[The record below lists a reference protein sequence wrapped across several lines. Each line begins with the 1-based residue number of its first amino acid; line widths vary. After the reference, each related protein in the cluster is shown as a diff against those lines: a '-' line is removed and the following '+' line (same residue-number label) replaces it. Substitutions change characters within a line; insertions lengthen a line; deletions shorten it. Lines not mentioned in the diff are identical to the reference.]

1 MSMYYRGR
9 EYDTVAPDRPL
20 DGDVVSVL
28 WTFARPFRGLLL
40 GALAVM
46 LLGTAADLARPYL
59 LKMAIDEQILVGD
72 LTGVANTAW
81 LYAATIA
88 AGMLLT
94 YVQTILLQYIG
105 QQIIFDVRQK
115 VFRQLIYKRY
125 TDIEGQPVGRIVTRV
140 TNDTDAIK
148 DLYTDVIVAFAS
160 DLLVLIGIIIVMLAI
175 DWRLAFVS
183 FTVIP
188 VMIVL
193 AVLYQRYA
201 RRAYR
206 LVREKTAA
214 INSFLQETMNGI
226 GVVKAFAR
234 FARSEAEYAA
244 VNREYLAAGLKEMR
258 TFALFRPFVDL
269 VYTLAVVLLLW
280 YSGWQ
285 STVGGVQIGVVVAFL
300 RYMEKFFWPIRD
312 LAEKYS
318 LLQSALAA
326 AERVYELLSA
336 ERPAEEPAAAAHGE
350 HRRFAGTIAFEDVW
364 FAYDPPK
371 WVLSGLTFSVAAGE
385 FIGIAGRSGSG
396 KTTVVNLL
404 LRLYEPQRGKIML
417 DGTDIRDIPL
427 DILRRTIGV
436 VFQDVHLFNG
446 TVAENIG
453 LFDPAIDR
461 DAIVA
466 AARTANCDEF
476 IARLPM
482 GYDTPIGY
490 QGAMLSVGQRQL
502 LSLARMLAC
511 RADVLVLDE
520 ATSSIDGETETL
532 IQDAL
537 AHIAR
542 QRTMLVIAHRLS
554 TIEAADRIIVL
565 HYGQIAEMG
574 SHDELIARQGL
585 YRRLYRSR

>member
-9 EYDTVAPDRPL
+9 EYDTATPDRLL
-20 DGDVVSVL
+20 DRDVVSVL

-40 GALAVM
+40 GAIVVM

-59 LKMAIDEQILVGD
+59 LKVAIDDQIMAGD
-72 LTGVANTAW
+72 IAGVTRTAW

-88 AGMLLT
+88 AGMLLA

-105 QQIIFDVRQK
+105 QNIIFDVRQK

-160 DLLVLIGIIIVMLAI
+160 DLLVLAGIIVVMLAI
-175 DWRLAFVS
+175 DWRLALVS

-188 VMIVL
+188 VMIAL

-214 INSFLQETMNGI
+214 INSFLQETMNGV

-234 FARSEAEYAA
+234 FARSEAEYAD

-258 TFALFRPFVDL
+258 TFALFRPLVDL

-285 STVGGVQIGVVVAFL
+285 STWAGVEVGVVVAFL

-336 ERPAEEPAAAAHGE
+336 ERAAEEPLEHGAHP
-350 HRRFAGTIAFEDVW
+350 RFSGTIAFENVW
-364 FAYDPPK
+364 FAYDPPQ
-371 WVLSGLTFSVAAGE
+371 WVLSGLTFTVAAGE
-385 FIGIAGRSGSG
+385 FAGIAGLSGSG
-396 KTTVVNLL
+396 KTTIINLL
-404 LRLYEPQRGKIML
+404 LRLYEPQKGRILL
-417 DGTDIRDIPL
+417 DGTDIRDLPL
-427 DILRRTIGV
+427 DVLRRTVGV

-446 TVAENIG
+446 TVAENIS
-453 LFDPAIDR
+453 LFDPAVGSNEIE
-461 DAIVA
+461 A
-466 AARTANCDEF
+466 AARTANCAEF
-476 IARLPM
+476 IGKMPQ

-502 LSLARMLAC
+502 LSLARMLAY

-520 ATSSIDGETETL
+520 ATSSIDGETENL
-532 IQDAL
+532 IQGAL
-537 AHIAR
+537 AHIAK
-542 QRTMLVIAHRLS
+542 QRTMLVVAHRLS
-554 TIEAADRIIVL
+554 TIQAANRIIVL
-565 HYGQIAEMG
+565 HRGQIAEAG

-585 YRRLYRSR
+585 YWRLFHSQ

>member
-1 MSMYYRGR
+1 MSRYFRGR
-9 EYDTVAPDRPL
+9 EYDTVAPGRRSDRDL
-20 DGDVVSVL
+20 ATIL
-28 WTFARPFRGLLL
+28 WGFARPFRGLLL
-40 GALAVM
+40 AALAVM

-59 LKMAIDEQILVGD
+59 LKIAIDEQIMVGD
-72 LTGVANTAW
+72 LAGVATTAW

-88 AGMLLT
+88 AGMAFA
-94 YVQTILLQYIG
+94 YGQTILLQYIG

-115 VFRQLIYKRY
+115 VFRQLIYQRY
-125 TDIEGQPVGRIVTRV
+125 TELESQPVGRIVTRV

-160 DLLVLIGIIIVMLAI
+160 DLLVLVGIIVVMLVI
-175 DWRLAFVS
+175 DWRLALVS
-183 FTVIP
+183 FAVLP
-188 VMIVL
+188 VMAAL

-234 FARSEAEYAA
+234 FASSEAEYAA
-244 VNREYLAAGLKEMR
+244 VNREYLAAGLGEMR
-258 TFALFRPFVDL
+258 TFALFRPLVDL

-285 STVGGVQIGVVVAFL
+285 SSWGGVEVGVIVAFL

-318 LLQSALAA
+318 LLQSAMAA
-326 AERVYELLSA
+326 AERVYELLAS
-336 ERPAEEPAAAAHGE
+336 ERPAEEPLESGAHP
-350 HRRFAGTIAFEDVW
+350 RFTGAIVFEDVW
-364 FAYDPPK
+364 FAYDPPQ
-371 WVLSGLTFSVAAGE
+371 WVLSDLSFTVAAGE
-385 FIGIAGRSGSG
+385 FIGIAGLSGSG

-404 LRLYEPQRGKIML
+404 LRLYEPQRGRILL
-417 DGTDIRDIPL
+417 DGTDIRAIPL
-427 DILRRTIGV
+427 DVLRRTVGV

-446 TVAENIG
+446 TVAENIS
-453 LFDPAIDR
+453 LFDPDITRADI
-461 DAIVA
+461 IA

-476 IARLPM
+476 IARMPQ

-511 RADVLVLDE
+511 RAGVLVLDE

-532 IQDAL
+532 IQGAL
-537 AHIAR
+537 AHLAK
-542 QRTMLVIAHRLS
+542 QRTMLVVAHRLS
-554 TIEAADRIIVL
+554 TIQSADRILVL
-565 HYGQIAEMG
+565 HHGLIAETG
-574 SHDELIARQGL
+574 SHDELITRRGL
-585 YRRLYRSR
+585 YWRLFHSQ

>member
-9 EYDTVAPDRPL
+9 EYDTATPDRLL
-20 DGDVVSVL
+20 DRDVVSVL

-40 GALAVM
+40 GAIVVM

-59 LKMAIDEQILVGD
+59 LKVAIDDQIMAGD
-72 LTGVANTAW
+72 IAGVTRTAW

-88 AGMLLT
+88 AGMLLA
-94 YVQTILLQYIG
+94 YVQTIILQYIG
-105 QQIIFDVRQK
+105 QNIIFDVRQK

-160 DLLVLIGIIIVMLAI
+160 DLLVLAGIIVVMLAI
-175 DWRLAFVS
+175 DWRLALVS

-188 VMIVL
+188 VMIAL

-214 INSFLQETMNGI
+214 INSFLQETMNGV

-234 FARSEAEYAA
+234 FARSEAEYAD

-258 TFALFRPFVDL
+258 TFALFRPLVDL

-285 STVGGVQIGVVVAFL
+285 STWGGVEVGVVVAFL

-336 ERPAEEPAAAAHGE
+336 ERAAEEPLEHGAHP
-350 HRRFAGTIAFEDVW
+350 RFSGTIAFEDVW
-364 FAYDPPK
+364 FAYDPPQ
-371 WVLSGLTFSVAAGE
+371 WVLSGLTFTVAAGE
-385 FIGIAGRSGSG
+385 FVGIAGLSGSG
-396 KTTVVNLL
+396 KTTIVNLL
-404 LRLYEPQRGKIML
+404 LRLYEPQKGRILL
-417 DGTDIRDIPL
+417 DGTDIRDLPL
-427 DILRRTIGV
+427 DVLRRTVGV

-446 TVAENIG
+446 TVAENIS
-453 LFDPAIDR
+453 LFDPAVGSNEIE
-461 DAIVA
+461 A
-466 AARTANCDEF
+466 AARTANCAEF
-476 IARLPM
+476 IAKMPQ

-502 LSLARMLAC
+502 LSLARMLAY

-520 ATSSIDGETETL
+520 ATSSIDGETENL
-532 IQDAL
+532 IQGAL
-537 AHIAR
+537 AHIAK
-542 QRTMLVIAHRLS
+542 QRTMLVVAHRLS
-554 TIEAADRIIVL
+554 TIQAADRIIVL
-565 HYGQIAEMG
+565 HRGQIAEAG

-585 YRRLYRSR
+585 YWRLFHSQ